1 MDDRN
6 AGKIIVHRLDGGTLP
21 QRRPRPSGETSDQR
35 LVRTIGAMLPADF
48 PPVSQIGAE
57 TAMEAMAEATKLAT
71 AADLDCFGAWCQESG
86 RRSFPAEPEDLVLYL
101 RWLEERGSKP
111 ATLSRRMAS
120 IASAHRLVGLGE
132 REPLPTDHAMVRNAL
147 RANRRR
153 QGSVQKQAAPLR
165 FGGALSDEFGV
176 TAGFTITAMLDACIG
191 DPQGLRDAA
200 LLSVGYD
207 AGLRVSELTA
217 AQVTHIEP
225 QGDGSGL
232 LFLPRSK
239 TDQEGEGSWAWLS
252 PETMRRVGTWL
263 AYSGIESGPLF
274 RRVGIDRRRARAA
287 VPPQAYHAI
296 PGNTRHWRAR
306 LQGTPAIDAQVT
318 YTIGETQLT
327 RQGVCGIYRR
337 IALAAADAGLVD
349 IAGSKLHDAIAAL
362 STHSL
367 RVGLTQDLFAAGEDG
382 AGIALTLRWSSPAT
396 ALRYGR
402 KLAVRSNSASR
413 VLSRVRR

>member
-1 MDDRN
+1 MANDN
-6 AGKIIVHRLDGGTLP
+6 TGEIVVVRLDDCALP
-21 QRRPRPSGETSDQR
+21 QRRPRPRNEPAAQR
-35 LVRTIGAMLPADF
+35 LTRTIGDLLPTSF
-48 PPVSQIGAE
+48 PPISEIGFG
-57 TAMEAMAEATKLAT
+57 TAIEAMAEATMLAIS
-71 AADLDCFGAWCQESG
+71 ADLDCFWGWCLDN
-86 RRSFPAEPEDLVLYL
+86 RRTAFPAEPEHLVLYL

-111 ATLSRRMAS
+111 ATLSRRIAS

-132 REPLPTDHAMVRNAL
+132 NDPLPTDHAMVRNAL

-153 QGSVQKQAAPLR
+153 KGAMQKQAAPLR
-165 FGGALSDEFGV
+165 FGGALSDDLGGNQ
-176 TAGFTITAMLDACIG
+176 GFTITTLLDACG
-191 DPQGLRDAA
+191 SDPQGLRDAA

-217 AQVTHIEP
+217 AEVPHIEP

-232 LFLPRSK
+232 LFLPKSK
-239 TDQEGEGSWAWLS
+239 TDQERAGAWAWLS
-252 PETMRRVGTWL
+252 PETMRRVQAWL
-263 AYSGIESGPLF
+263 DYSGIESGPLF

-287 VPPQAYHAI
+287 VPPQAYHDI

-306 LQGTPAIDAQVT
+306 LQGAPAINAQVT

-337 IALAAADAGLVD
+337 IALAAADTGLVD
-349 IAGSKLHDAIAAL
+349 IAVSKLHDAIGAL

-382 AGIALTLRWSSPAT
+382 AGIALTLRWSSPTT

-402 KLAVRSNSASR
+402 KLAVRSNAASR
-413 VLSRVRR
+413 LLARVRG